1 MKVAYFEIVKLPVQI
16 PWVCTFDTMDCIMI
30 ALGLWIAHIVDCIN
44 YLWSFALLQQDHDMT
59 NHILACCGS

>member
-30 ALGLWIAHIVDCIN
+30 ALGLWIAHIAIVLFYIK
-44 YLWSFALLQQDHDMT
+44 
-59 NHILACCGS
+59 